1 MQKTEEF
8 NLHGVFSGRG
18 ASDAGRDVI
27 FEQLQFSASL
37 CVLTA
42 LLFELWYL
50 PFKFKSDGENKTK
63 LSYKIFNIIFWS
75 HYYPITTNM

>member
-42 LLFELWYL
+42 LLFEL
-50 PFKFKSDGENKTK
+50 
-63 LSYKIFNIIFWS
+63 
-75 HYYPITTNM
+75 

>member
-8 NLHGVFSGRG
+8 NLHGVFSGRS
-18 ASDAGRDVI
+18 ASAAGRNVI

-50 PFKFKSDGENKTK
+50 PFKFKIDGEKQNQT
-63 LSYKIFNIIFWS
+63 LLENLE
-75 HYYPITTNM
+75 HYILKSLLPN